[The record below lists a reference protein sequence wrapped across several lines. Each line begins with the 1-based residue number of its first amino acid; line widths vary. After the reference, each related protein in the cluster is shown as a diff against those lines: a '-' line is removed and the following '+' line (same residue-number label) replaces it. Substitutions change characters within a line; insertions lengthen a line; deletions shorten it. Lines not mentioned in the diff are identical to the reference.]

1 MPHVRRRMLVR
12 LDAPRATVETAARS
26 ALGFTGGDG
35 DPLTAPLA
43 VGAGAGNLTISVV
56 PDGTGTILAAEAE
69 TDFALPFFGW
79 AINPL
84 IATALKRQLRH
95 AIATVEATV
104 AGREPPP
111 PPKGLAA
118 LPDVAFDP
126 AQAALLSATAA
137 ATAIAG
143 FGGGLFGQNSS
154 FIADAFHASDARLGG
169 ALAVSRAGVLVSLV
183 ATALS
188 DRVGRRRMILICVIG
203 VCVTNLAS
211 AFAPSL
217 ATLTALQIMTRA
229 FVNST
234 FTVAAIAAVEEA
246 PEGARVFSTAML
258 GLAGGFGFSFAVLT
272 LPIADEGRQA
282 WRVSFALS
290 AIVLLF
296 VPRLAR
302 ELTETRR
309 YKTVAAT
316 RIMRGRLR
324 EVLGPTYGRRF
335 VFLAL
340 IALLTNVFNAPSSQL
355 SNRYLQ
361 DVRHFS
367 GSGIVGLLAATTVI
381 PGIVGVVIA
390 SRLAERGRRR
400 PLASISLFVAT
411 SAQMVF
417 FLFGGPTLW
426 IASAGATLTG
436 ACAGIVLAT
445 LGAEL
450 FATEVRGTANAF
462 LVGISVVGSAGG
474 LVLAGQLS
482 DRFGGIG
489 RAIAFCGIAS
499 LIAAFLVPALP
510 ESFGRELDDL
520 SPSGSDEPD
529 GLSPPEPG
537 ETEETEDTGDTG
549 ETDPTAW
556 KRDGDG

>member
-12 LDAPRATVETAARS
+12 LDAPAASVEAAARTV
-26 ALGFTGGDG
+26 LGVTGGAG
-35 DPLTAPLA
+35 GPLTASLTTGATSAQLVVSVAPE
-43 VGAGAGNLTISVV
+43 GAGSTLTV
-56 PDGTGTILAAEAE
+56 DAT
-69 TDFALPFFGW
+69 TDFEVPFFWW
-79 AINPL
+79 AIGPL
-84 IATALKRQLRH
+84 VATALRRNARH
-95 AIATVEATV
+95 AAASVEAAV
-104 AGREPPP
+104 AGRTAPP
-111 PPKGLAA
+111 PPKVVAA
-118 LPDVAFDP
+118 LPDVGFEP
-126 AQAALLSATAA
+126 RQAALLSAAAA

-154 FIADAFHASDARLGG
+154 FIAHAFHASDARLGG
-169 ALAVSRAGVLVSLV
+169 ALALSRAGVLVSLV
-183 ATALS
+183 ATAMS
-188 DRVGRRRMILICVIG
+188 DRVGRRRMILICVVG

-217 ATLTALQIMTRA
+217 ASLTGMQILTRA

-246 PEGARVFSTAML
+246 PEGARAFSTAML

-272 LPIADEGRQA
+272 LPIADHGRQA

-290 AIVLLF
+290 ALVLLLI
-296 VPRLAR
+296 PRLAR
-302 ELTETRR
+302 ELKETRR
-309 YKTVAAT
+309 YHSIVSAH
-316 RIMRGRLR
+316 ISRGQLR

-335 VFLAL
+335 AFLAV

-367 GSGIVGLLAATTVI
+367 GSGIVVLLAVTTVV
-381 PGIVGVVIA
+381 PGILGVIIA

-400 PLASISLFVAT
+400 PLASISLLVAT
-411 SAQMVF
+411 ATQMVF
-417 FLFGGPTLW
+417 FLTGGPTLW
-426 IASAGATLTG
+426 LTSAFATVTG

-462 LVGISVVGSAGG
+462 LVGISVIGSAGG
-474 LVLAGQLS
+474 LVAAGQLS
-482 DRFGGIG
+482 DHVGGIG
-489 RAIAFCGIAS
+489 RAIAICGVAS
-499 LIAAFLVPALP
+499 LLAALVVPALP

-520 SPSGSDEPD
+520 SPSVGPELPARDPD
-529 GLSPPEPG
+529 ATDATHLE
-537 ETEETEDTGDTG
+537 
-549 ETDPTAW
+549 ETDPQEDD
-556 KRDGDG
+556 DG

>member
-12 LDAPRATVETAARS
+12 LDAPAASVEAAARTV
-26 ALGFTGGDG
+26 LGVTGGAG
-35 DPLTAPLA
+35 GPLTASLTTGATSAQLVVSVAPE
-43 VGAGAGNLTISVV
+43 GAGSTLTV
-56 PDGTGTILAAEAE
+56 DAT
-69 TDFALPFFGW
+69 TDFEVPFFWW
-79 AINPL
+79 AIGPL
-84 IATALKRQLRH
+84 VATALRRNARH
-95 AIATVEATV
+95 AAARVEAAV
-104 AGREPPP
+104 AGRTAPP
-111 PPKGLAA
+111 PPKVVAA
-118 LPDVAFDP
+118 LPDVGFEP
-126 AQAALLSATAA
+126 RQAALLSAAAA

-154 FIADAFHASDARLGG
+154 FIAHAFHASDARLGG
-169 ALAVSRAGVLVSLV
+169 ALALSRAGVLVSLV
-183 ATALS
+183 ATAMS
-188 DRVGRRRMILICVIG
+188 DRVGRRRMILICVVG

-217 ATLTALQIMTRA
+217 ASLTGMQILTRA

-246 PEGARVFSTAML
+246 PEGARAFSTAML

-272 LPIADEGRQA
+272 LPIADHGRQA

-290 AIVLLF
+290 ALVLLLI
-296 VPRLAR
+296 PRLAR
-302 ELTETRR
+302 ELKETRR
-309 YKTVAAT
+309 YHSIVSAH
-316 RIMRGRLR
+316 ISRGQLR

-335 VFLAL
+335 AFLAV

-367 GSGIVGLLAATTVI
+367 GSGIVVLLAVTTVV
-381 PGIVGVVIA
+381 PGILGVIIA

-400 PLASISLFVAT
+400 PLASISLLVAT
-411 SAQMVF
+411 ATQMVF
-417 FLFGGPTLW
+417 FLTGGPTLW
-426 IASAGATLTG
+426 LTSAFATVTG

-462 LVGISVVGSAGG
+462 LVGISVIGSAGG
-474 LVLAGQLS
+474 LVAAGQLS
-482 DRFGGIG
+482 DHVGGIG
-489 RAIAFCGIAS
+489 RAIAICGVAS
-499 LIAAFLVPALP
+499 LLAALVVPALP

-520 SPSGSDEPD
+520 SPSVGPELPAREPD
-529 GLSPPEPG
+529 ATDATHLE
-537 ETEETEDTGDTG
+537 
-549 ETDPTAW
+549 ETDP
-556 KRDGDG
+556 REDNDG

>member
-1 MPHVRRRMLVR
+1 MPHVRREMLVR
-12 LDAPRATVETAARS
+12 LDAHASDVDAAARA
-26 ALGFTGGDG
+26 ALGVTGATGGA
-35 DPLTAPLA
+35 LTAPLNT
-43 VGAGAGNLTISVV
+43 GAGTGKLVIRVAPDGACAVLTAEASTDFVV
-56 PDGTGTILAAEAE
+56 P
-69 TDFALPFFGW
+69 FFRW

-84 IATALKRQLRH
+84 VATALKRNLRH
-95 AIATVEATV
+95 AVATVEATV

-111 PPKGLAA
+111 PPKALAA
-118 LPDVAFDP
+118 LPDVGFQP
-126 AQAALLSATAA
+126 AQAALLSAAAA

-169 ALAVSRAGVLVSLV
+169 ALAISRAGVLVSLV

-188 DRVGRRRMILICVIG
+188 DRVGRRRMILVCVIG
-203 VCVTNLAS
+203 LCVTNLAS

-217 ATLTALQIMTRA
+217 ATLTALQILTRA

-246 PEGARVFSTAML
+246 PEGARAFSTAML

-272 LPIADEGRQA
+272 LPIADQGREA

-290 AIVLLF
+290 AVVLLII
-296 VPRLAR
+296 PRLAR

-309 YKTVAAT
+309 YHALAAT
-316 RIMRGRLR
+316 RITRGRLR

-335 VFLAL
+335 AFLAF

-367 GSGIVGLLAATTVI
+367 GSGIVGLLAVTTVV

-411 SAQMVF
+411 ATQMVF
-417 FLFGGPTLW
+417 FLTGGPTLW
-426 IASAGATLTG
+426 IASAMATITG
-436 ACAGIVLAT
+436 ACAGVVLAT
-445 LGAEL
+445 LAAEL

-462 LVGISVVGSAGG
+462 LVGISVVGSASG
-474 LVLAGQLS
+474 LLIAGQLS
-482 DRFGGIG
+482 DHFGGIG

-499 LIAAFLVPALP
+499 LLAAIVIPALP

-520 SPSGSDEPD
+520 SPSA
-529 GLSPPEPG
+529 PPEAD
-537 ETEETEDTGDTG
+537 ES
-549 ETDPTAW
+549 DPTAPG
-556 KRDGDG
+556 RDGDG

>member
-12 LDAPRATVETAARS
+12 LDAPAASVEAAARTV
-26 ALGFTGGDG
+26 LGVTGGAG
-35 DPLTAPLA
+35 GPLTASLTTGATSAQLVVSVAPE
-43 VGAGAGNLTISVV
+43 GAGSTLTV
-56 PDGTGTILAAEAE
+56 DAT
-69 TDFALPFFGW
+69 TDFEVPFFWW
-79 AINPL
+79 AIGPL
-84 IATALKRQLRH
+84 VATALRRNARH
-95 AIATVEATV
+95 AAASVEAAV
-104 AGREPPP
+104 AGRTAPP
-111 PPKGLAA
+111 PPKVVAA
-118 LPDVAFDP
+118 LPDVGFEP
-126 AQAALLSATAA
+126 RQAALLSAAAA

-154 FIADAFHASDARLGG
+154 FIAHAFHASDARLGG
-169 ALAVSRAGVLVSLV
+169 ALALSRAGVLVSLV
-183 ATALS
+183 ATAMS
-188 DRVGRRRMILICVIG
+188 DRVGRRRMILICVVG

-217 ATLTALQIMTRA
+217 ASLTGMQILTRA

-246 PEGARVFSTAML
+246 PEGARAFSTAML

-272 LPIADEGRQA
+272 LPIADHGRQA

-290 AIVLLF
+290 ALVLLLI
-296 VPRLAR
+296 PRLAR
-302 ELTETRR
+302 ELKETRR
-309 YKTVAAT
+309 YHSIVSAH
-316 RIMRGRLR
+316 ISRGQLR

-335 VFLAL
+335 AFLAV

-367 GSGIVGLLAATTVI
+367 GSGIVVLLAVTTVV
-381 PGIVGVVIA
+381 PGILGVIIA

-400 PLASISLFVAT
+400 PLASISLLVAT
-411 SAQMVF
+411 ATQMVF
-417 FLFGGPTLW
+417 FLTGGPTLW
-426 IASAGATLTG
+426 LTSAFATVTG

-462 LVGISVVGSAGG
+462 LVGISVIGSAGG
-474 LVLAGQLS
+474 LVAAGQLS
-482 DRFGGIG
+482 DHVGGIG
-489 RAIAFCGIAS
+489 RAIAICGVAS
-499 LIAAFLVPALP
+499 LLAALVVPALP

-520 SPSGSDEPD
+520 SPSVGPELPAREPD
-529 GLSPPEPG
+529 ATDATHLN
-537 ETEETEDTGDTG
+537 
-549 ETDPTAW
+549 ETDP
-556 KRDGDG
+556 REDNDG

>member
-12 LDAPRATVETAARS
+12 LDASAADVEAAART
-26 ALGFTGGDG
+26 ALGVTGAAGG
-35 DPLTAPLA
+35 PLTVPLTGSANGQLVVSVAPE
-43 VGAGAGNLTISVV
+43 GAGSSLTV
-56 PDGTGTILAAEAE
+56 DAE
-69 TDFALPFFGW
+69 TDFSLPFFWW
-79 AINPL
+79 AIGPL
-84 IATALKRQLRH
+84 VATTLRRDARH
-95 AIATVEATV
+95 AAESVEAMI
-104 AGREPPP
+104 AGHDAPA
-111 PPKGLAA
+111 PPKMVAA
-118 LPDVAFDP
+118 LPDVGFEP
-126 AQAALLSATAA
+126 RQAALLSAAA
-137 ATAIAG
+137 MATAIAG
-143 FGGGLFGQNSS
+143 FGGGLFGQNSN
-154 FIADAFHASDARLGG
+154 FIAHAFHASDARLGG

-183 ATALS
+183 ATAMS

-217 ATLTALQIMTRA
+217 ASLTGFQILTRA

-246 PEGARVFSTAML
+246 PEGARAFSTAML
-258 GLAGGFGFSFAVLT
+258 GLAGGFGFSFAVLS
-272 LPIADEGRQA
+272 LPIADHGRQA

-290 AIVLLF
+290 AIVLFF

-309 YKTVAAT
+309 YDAITTVRIT
-316 RIMRGRLR
+316 RGQLR

-335 VFLAL
+335 IFLAI

-361 DVRHFS
+361 DVRYFS
-367 GSGIVGLLAATTVI
+367 GSGIVVLLAVTTVV
-381 PGIVGVVIA
+381 PGIFGIVIA

-400 PLASISLFVAT
+400 PLLSISLLVAT

-417 FLFGGPTLW
+417 FLTGGPTLW
-426 IASAGATLTG
+426 LTSAIATISG
-436 ACAGIVLAT
+436 ACVGVVLAT

-462 LVGISVVGSAGG
+462 LVGISVIGSAGG
-474 LVLAGQLS
+474 LIAAGQLS
-482 DRFGGIG
+482 DHVGGIG
-489 RAIAFCGIAS
+489 RAIALCGIGS
-499 LIAAFLVPALP
+499 LLAALIVPALP

-520 SPSGSDEPD
+520 SPSAAPEAEPEE
-529 GLSPPEPG
+529 GGESNEPTDAG
-537 ETEETEDTGDTG
+537 ETAREEDD
-549 ETDPTAW
+549 
-556 KRDGDG
+556 DG

>member
-12 LDAPRATVETAARS
+12 LDAPAATVETAARE
-26 ALGFTGGDG
+26 ALGVTGDEGT
-35 DPLTAPLA
+35 PLSAPLNTGA
-43 VGAGAGNLTISVV
+43 GTAEIVVSVAPDGAGALLT
-56 PDGTGTILAAEAE
+56 AEAI
-69 TDFALPFFGW
+69 TDFSIPFFWW
-79 AINPL
+79 AIGPL
-84 IATALKRQLRH
+84 VATALRRDLRH
-95 AIATVEATV
+95 AVASIEATV
-104 AGREPPP
+104 TGGEPPP
-111 PPKGLAA
+111 PAKSVAA
-118 LPDVAFDP
+118 LPDVDFDH
-126 AQAALLSATAA
+126 AQAALLSAAAA
-137 ATAIAG
+137 ATAIAA

-154 FIADAFHASDARLGG
+154 FIAHAFHASDARLGG

-203 VCVTNLAS
+203 VCVTNLIS

-217 ATLTALQIMTRA
+217 ATLTALQIIARA

-246 PEGARVFSTAML
+246 PEGARAFSTAMI

-272 LPIADEGRQA
+272 LPIADHGRQA

-290 AIVLLF
+290 AVVLLI

-309 YKTVAAT
+309 YHALTAT
-316 RIMRGRLR
+316 RITRGQLR

-335 VFLAL
+335 AFLAV

-367 GSGIVGLLAATTVI
+367 GSGIVVLLAVTTVV
-381 PGIVGVVIA
+381 PGILGIVLA

-400 PLASISLFVAT
+400 PLGSISLVVAT
-411 SAQMVF
+411 AAQMVF
-417 FLFGGPTLW
+417 FLTGGPTLW
-426 IASAGATLTG
+426 LTSALATISG
-436 ACAGIVLAT
+436 ACAGVVLAT

-462 LVGISVVGSAGG
+462 LVGISVVGSASG
-474 LVLAGQLS
+474 LLIAGQLS
-482 DRFGGIG
+482 DHVGGIG
-489 RAIAFCGIAS
+489 RSIAFCGIAS
-499 LIAAFLVPALP
+499 LLAALFVPALP
-510 ESFGRELDDL
+510 ESFGRDLDDL
-520 SPSGSDEPD
+520 SPSAPPVPGAVAQPTMEQAHEPY
-529 GLSPPEPG
+529 PAARG
-537 ETEETEDTGDTG
+537 E
-549 ETDPTAW
+549 
-556 KRDGDG
+556 DGDG